1 MIKMTEKEKEMAY
14 KAFVNEDCKLELH
27 KTKGSIEPGFIF
39 RGSSNSLV
47 MMLHKL
53 FVSVITNNILTPDM
67 IQTTLDLTVKTL
79 EENKDE
85 SK

>member
-27 KTKGSIEPGFIF
+27 KTKSSTEPGFIF
-39 RGSSNSLV
+39 RGSSNSLI

-53 FVSVITNNILTPDM
+53 FISIITNNILTPDM
-67 IQTTLDLTVKTL
+67 IQTTLDLTIKTL
-79 EENKDE
+79 EEHKDE

>member
-1 MIKMTEKEKEMAY
+1 MIKMSEKEKEMAY

-27 KTKGSIEPGFIF
+27 KTKGSNEPGFIF
-39 RGSSNSLV
+39 RGSTNSLV

-53 FVSVITNNILTPDM
+53 FISIITNKILAPDM
-67 IQTTLDLTVKTL
+67 IQATFDLTLKTL